1 MSPESLERMSKKL
14 EKRASRLARKAE
26 SRALAI
32 REVVGDYRDATRM
45 SGGAAGVRQV
55 EEEHHEIERAVGR
68 YNDVHRALR
77 RIRKKIQ
84 IKSKDTARPAGRA
97 FSGRWKQ

>member
-1 MSPESLERMSKKL
+1 MSPESLELMSKKL
-14 EKRASRLARKAE
+14 EKRASRLVRKAE

-32 REVVGDYRDATRM
+32 RQVVGEYRDGTRM
-45 SGGAAGVRQV
+45 SLDAVNVRQV

-84 IKSKDTARPAGRA
+84 MKSKDTVRPSVRA
-97 FSGRWKQ
+97 FSRWKQ

>member
-1 MSPESLERMSKKL
+1 MSPESLELMSKL
-14 EKRASRLARKAE
+14 EKQASRLVRKAE

-32 REVVGDYRDATRM
+32 RQVVGEYRDATRM
-45 SGGAAGVRQV
+45 TGAAVNARQV
-55 EEEHHEIERAVGR
+55 EDEHHEIERAVGR

-84 IKSKDTARPAGRA
+84 MKSKDTVRPAVRA
-97 FSGRWKQ
+97 FSGRWKH

>member
-1 MSPESLERMSKKL
+1 MSPERLERMSKKL
-14 EKRASRLARKAE
+14 EKQANRLVRKAE

-32 REVVGDYRDATRM
+32 RQVIGEYRDASQL
-45 SGGAAGVRQV
+45 SGGAVRTRQV
-55 EEEHHEIERAVGR
+55 ETEHREIERAVGR

-84 IKSKDTARPAGRA
+84 MKSKDTARPAVRA
-97 FSGRWKQ
+97 FSGRWKH

>member
-1 MSPESLERMSKKL
+1 MFPESLERMSKKL

-32 REVVGDYRDATRM
+32 RQVVGEYRDATRM
-45 SGGAAGVRQV
+45 SKGAEGVWQV
-55 EEEHHEIERAVGR
+55 EEEHREIERAVGR

-77 RIRKKIQ
+77 RIRKKIRL
-84 IKSKDTARPAGRA
+84 KSEDSARPTVRA